1 MENCENKNKTPINT
15 KYKLEKMVVLC
26 LYFNFISLPARGYQ
40 VVCQL
45 W

>member
-1 MENCENKNKTPINT
+1 MEDYENKNKTPINT

-26 LYFNFISLPARGYQ
+26 LYFHFILLPAISYQ
-40 VVCQL
+40 VMYRL